1 MQTKEE
7 IIFTI
12 IVIVIVLV
20 FLGIL
25 FLVMLARNN
34 TRKNRLLHENEKIK
48 KEFEETLLNTRLEIQ
63 EQTLNDISRE
73 IHDNIGQA
81 LSLVRLQVNTF
92 SASSKEEEIIYTDE
106 LLGKAIADLRSLS
119 HSLNTNSIKEKGF
132 IKSLKQV
139 LFQFEKTGKF
149 TTSFYADEDAFNIN
163 DDHEIILFRIA
174 QEVLNNI
181 VKHADATEISI
192 NMIQNKGIP
201 EISIKDNGCGFDTSI
216 INKKDSGIGLRNIIE
231 RSKIIGAKLS
241 LISQPGSGT
250 TVLISL
256 SPLTLKTN

>member
-1 MQTKEE
+1 MQAKEE

-25 FLVMLARNN
+25 FLVMLARHN
-34 TRKNRLLHENEKIK
+34 TRKNRLLFENEKIK
-48 KEFEETLLNTRLEIQ
+48 KEFEKTLLNTRLEIH

-73 IHDNIGQA
+73 IHDNIGQV
-81 LSLVRLQVNTF
+81 LTLVRLQVNTF
-92 SASSKEEEIIYTDE
+92 GTQTKEDEITYTDE
-106 LLGKAIADLRSLS
+106 LLGKAITDLRSLS

-132 IKSLKQV
+132 IESVKQV
-139 LFQFEKTGKF
+139 LYQFEKTGKF
-149 TTSFYADEDAFNIN
+149 KTFFYADEDAFNIN
-163 DDHEIILFRIA
+163 DDHGIILFRII

-181 VKHADATEISI
+181 VKHAKANEITI
-192 NMIQNKGIP
+192 NMIKNNGIP
-201 EISIKDNGCGFDTSI
+201 VISIKDNGCGFDISI
-216 INKKDSGIGLRNIIE
+216 INKKDGGIGLKNIID

-241 LISQPGSGT
+241 LNSQPGNGT

-256 SPLTLKTN
+256 